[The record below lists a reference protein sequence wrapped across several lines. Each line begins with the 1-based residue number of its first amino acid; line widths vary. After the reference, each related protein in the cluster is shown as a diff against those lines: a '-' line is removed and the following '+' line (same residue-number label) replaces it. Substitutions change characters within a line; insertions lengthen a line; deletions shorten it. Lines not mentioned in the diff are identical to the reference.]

1 MAARKKRKAVPEKS
15 KAGRK
20 KEIKRFEMET
30 RTGAGLVASFPNE
43 IAFVVRTSGGTPLN
57 PTDTG
62 KLHRL
67 LQHELRRLGHKLKRK
82 GQELDPKV
90 EADASSESPA
100 VDLSS
105 VSEDEKRRDP
115 DDDQPSPEALA
126 DTSHNDPAKDL
137 DQAQAW
143 PSADDVKAPAVI
155 EADPLDTFNP
165 AAPDADDSDT
175 HTDNPTP

>member
-20 KEIKRFEMET
+20 KEIKRFEMIQCTTEDT
-30 RTGAGLVASFPNE
+30 EQWTPLPNE
-43 IAFVVRTSGGTPLN
+43 VAFIVRTSGGTPLN

-82 GQELDPKV
+82 GQELDPG
-90 EADASSESPA
+90 
-100 VDLSS
+100 
-105 VSEDEKRRDP
+105 
-115 DDDQPSPEALA
+115 PEAAKIEAPAPEA
-126 DTSHNDPAKDL
+126 DTSHVDPSKDL
-137 DQAQAW
+137 DPAPSDQAW

-165 AAPDADDSDT
+165 AAPDADDSDA